1 MEYRSNGEMEWRSD
15 GMIEEWS
22 NGVFGVIE
30 EWSIGVMEWWDKK
43 NWSIG
48 AAECW
53 SIGISRFGTK
63 RILEPLAFD
72 PIANSTG
79 KAQRSEQKRRF
90 LIWIGV
96 SMLPFFLIRETRR
109 YRRVS

>member
-1 MEYRSNGEMEWRSD
+1 
-15 GMIEEWS
+15 MIEEWS
-22 NGVFGVIE
+22 NGVLE
-30 EWSIGVMEWWDKK
+30 YWSGGIKRIGV
-43 NWSIG
+43 
-48 AAECW
+48 AECW

-96 SMLPFFLIRETRR
+96 SMSLFFLTKETRR
-109 YRRVS
+109 YRQVS